1 MESSNYAL
9 GQTTNAMRRLEIQD
23 AQFAEISER
32 LLDAIA
38 LRPDERVVELG
49 TGPGG
54 LSRRIMQR
62 LGDGGVLV
70 GVDFS
75 QSLLDQASRNVAG
88 ISTASFEPVLADVQ
102 QIGSWIDDAD
112 VVLGRT
118 VLHHIPLA
126 ESFVGTLRTAIQP
139 GTRVGFVEP
148 EFRALLANIRI
159 QEIAGRPE
167 LAVLR
172 IWAEGIARYYQ
183 ASQLS
188 DGVGS
193 TLGLTMELAG
203 FESVKSTWSECPA
216 DESVVENMLLYYE
229 EVRPKYVELNIM
241 TDEEIDKQ
249 ITALNSLPTDDL
261 PPVWGVHMVTGIV

>member
-1 MESSNYAL
+1 MESSDYAL

-23 AQFAEISER
+23 AQFAQISER
-32 LLDAIA
+32 LLDAIG
-38 LRPDERVVELG
+38 LRSDDRVVELG

-62 LGDGGVLV
+62 LGTGGVLV

-75 QSLLDQASRNVAG
+75 QSLLDQASRNVTG
-88 ISTASFEPVLADVQ
+88 ISAASFEPVLSDVQ
-102 QIGSWIDDAD
+102 QIGSWIDGAD

-126 ESFVGTLRTAIQP
+126 ESFVGTLHVALKP
-139 GTRVGFVEP
+139 GTRVGFIEP

-159 QEIAGRPE
+159 QEAAGRPE
-167 LAVLR
+167 LAALR
-172 IWAEGIARYYQ
+172 IWAEGIARFYQ
-183 ASQLS
+183 TRGLS

-203 FESVKSTWSECPA
+203 FHSVSSTWSECPA
-216 DESVVENMLLYYE
+216 DASVIENMLLYYE
-229 EVRPKYVELNIM
+229 EVRSKYIDLGIM
-241 TDEEIDKQ
+241 TDEEIDGQLRDLK
-249 ITALNSLPTDDL
+249 ALPTDDL
-261 PPVWGVHMVTGIV
+261 PPVWGVHMVTGVA